1 MRLPI
6 TPISVAGVSCSE
18 AEVSVAVSS
27 SVAIRIVPVD
37 ADNVEYLDAAT
48 GIVGTADQPDV
59 AAFLAAVSDATSA
72 LITARGI

>member
-6 TPISVAGVSCSE
+6 TPITVNDVTCSE
-18 AEVSVAVSS
+18 AVVSVAVSS
-27 SVAIRIVPVD
+27 SVAVRIVPVD

-48 GIVGTADQPDV
+48 GIVGTADQPDI
-59 AAFLAAVSDATSA
+59 AAFIAVVSDATSA